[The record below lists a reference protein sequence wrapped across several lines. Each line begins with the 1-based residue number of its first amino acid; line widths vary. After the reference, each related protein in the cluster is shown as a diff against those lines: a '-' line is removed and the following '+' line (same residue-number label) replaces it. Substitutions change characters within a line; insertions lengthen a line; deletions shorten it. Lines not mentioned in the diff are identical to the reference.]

1 MHLTDEQ
8 LRIIRLSLYGQC
20 WIATIDEKEKINKLI
35 EKIEKE
41 IFKGEE
47 SEHRTIDTIRDT
59 KKHIDTSVN
68 ESN

>member
-8 LRIIRLSLYGQC
+8 LRIIRLSLYSHC
-20 WIATIDEKEKINKLI
+20 WLATIDEKEKINKLI

-41 IFKGEE
+41 IFKGEG

>member
-1 MHLTDEQ
+1 MHFTDEQ
-8 LRIIRLSLYGQC
+8 LRIIRLSLHAQC
-20 WIATIDEKEKINKLI
+20 WVATIEEKEKINKLLS
-35 EKIEKE
+35 KIEKK

-47 SEHRTIDTIRDT
+47 SEHRTNDTIGDT